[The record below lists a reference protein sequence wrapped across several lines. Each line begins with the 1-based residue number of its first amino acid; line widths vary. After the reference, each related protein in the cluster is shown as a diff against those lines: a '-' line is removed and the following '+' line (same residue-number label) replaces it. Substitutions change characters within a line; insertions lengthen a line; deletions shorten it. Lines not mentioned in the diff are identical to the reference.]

1 MDNLL
6 SGALGGLIGTVFSSI
21 VSFFIFRRQLKVDSN
36 RIFLSNLIGKKQ
48 EIYLALE
55 HGQIVSDGDIKQIVS
70 FQAIGLKEFVKMN
83 EILSELR
90 AHLIAYNIGVSQSI
104 QSTTTTVQQ
113 VSAKSDA
120 EKKIFELVGV
130 IRKLT

>member
-36 RIFLSNLIGKKQ
+36 RIFLSNLIGKIQ